1 MRVSSRGRYAL
12 RLMVAF
18 ARRFGEGYT
27 PLRPLLEQENIPIKY
42 GESIMAALSK
52 AGLVEAA
59 SGKNGGY
66 RLSRAPDALAAGDVL
81 RVTEGD
87 LKPVDCQSCD
97 AACRNQRDCPVL
109 PLWQGL
115 ESGIAGYLD
124 GVTLGDMAAGKGDR
138 E

>member
-12 RLMVAF
+12 RLMVAL
-18 ARRFGEGYT
+18 ARYADEGFM
-27 PLRPLLEQENIPIKY
+27 PLRPLLEKENIPIKY

-66 RLSRAPDALAAGDVL
+66 RLAAAPDRIAAGDVL

-124 GVTLGDMAAGKGDR
+124 GVTLRDMEKGIGTRD
-138 E
+138 